1 MATSPIPTWAR
12 EQSPYHRG
20 PTGAG
25 VLLLALVVV
34 LVVLLASAWPT
45 TEGGPVAGDTDRGSL
60 CDQHRDDPAWRSIC
74 REATGR

>member
-34 LVVLLASAWPT
+34 LVVLVLSAWPT
-45 TEGGPVAGDTDRGSL
+45 TQGGPLAGDPDRGSL
-60 CDQHRDDPAWRSIC
+60 CAEHRGDPGWRSVC
-74 REATGR
+74 QDARGR